1 MSMYPFS
8 YSAVYYNG
16 VDPEIGT
23 SRYRCESGM
32 GFCNDFAEAAAI
44 IAERYGD
51 DLVCIKDLTLYEEDA
66 VILLPAETIHN
77 YAIDMFHDNAQ
88 FRCDEFGN
96 PINEKNMFA
105 DLVNEDGTFKNPV
118 TAIPIDAHNTNY
130 ETSRP
135 TNRDAKIPIED

>member
-51 DLVCIKDLTLYEEDA
+51 DLVCIKDLTLYEEDT

-77 YAIDMFHDNAQ
+77 YAIDVFHDKAQ
-88 FRCDEFGN
+88 FRCNEFGN

-105 DLVNEDGTFKNPV
+105 DLVNEDGIFKIPDDCESIPLRKRNEDGTFK
-118 TAIPIDAHNTNY
+118 
-130 ETSRP
+130 
-135 TNRDAKIPIED
+135 KED

>member
-16 VDPEIGT
+16 VDSETGA

-32 GFCNDFAEAAAI
+32 GFCHSFAEAASI

-51 DLVCIKDLTLYEEDA
+51 DLICIKDLTLYEEDA

-77 YAIDMFHDNAQ
+77 YAIDVFHDSAC
-88 FRCDEFGN
+88 FRCNEFGN
-96 PINEKNMFA
+96 PIVEKNMF
-105 DLVNEDGTFKNPV
+105 DDFVNEDGTFKKSNDNFE
-118 TAIPIDAHNTNY
+118 PISLKKRNK
-130 ETSRP
+130 E
-135 TNRDAKIPIED
+135 EG